1 MPRTRRL
8 WEPGDL
14 LSIVG
19 RAHEGRPVF
28 VTDDD
33 RRFFVD
39 RLRRVFVVPRVDLVA
54 WGLLINHYH
63 LVIRVRDEVPG
74 TLFLEFN
81 TALAQRERRRRGD
94 HGAVFQNRFWSRQ
107 CTGSGEVLGL
117 LTYVLGNPVHH
128 GVVPSAEALESYAW
142 TAYPEV
148 LGLAAPGLVN
158 PGMTLALIHPDPTIA
173 RALLREAMVERVAR
187 WHAERAGIDVCDEP
201 GCLGPADACL
211 LVHVSRRC
219 ERNPA
224 PAPPPPP
231 QTPLDGIS
239 LAHDQRRG
247 RRTRLLVA
255 GWSPIHLV
263 ASVAP
268 RVAADPDAVL
278 RGVRTHA
285 ESRARAIVAH
295 VACDGAGLSVAEVA
309 AVLGVSGSALPA
321 ARRRG
326 RALLLARGWSI
337 DDVLSWPVP

>member
-8 WEPGDL
+8 WEPGDI

-19 RAHEGRPVF
+19 RAHEGRPIF

-39 RLRRVFVVPRVDLVA
+39 RLRRVFVVPRVDLLA

-63 LVIRVRDEVPG
+63 LVIRVGDEVPG
-74 TLFLEFN
+74 QLFLEFN

-94 HGAVFQNRFWSRQ
+94 HGVVFQSRFWSRQ
-107 CTGSGEVLGL
+107 CTGSEELLRL
-117 LTYVLGNPVHH
+117 LTYVLGNPAHH
-128 GVVPSAEALESYAW
+128 GVVPTAEALESYEW

-148 LGLAAPGLVN
+148 LGLAAPRLVN
-158 PGMTLALIHPDPTIA
+158 PAMTLALIHPDPTIA
-173 RALLREAMVERVAR
+173 RAVLREAMVERVAR
-187 WHAERAGIDVCDEP
+187 WHAERSGIDVCDEP
-201 GCLGPADACL
+201 GCVGAAEACF
-211 LVHVSRRC
+211 LVHVNHRQSECR
-219 ERNPA
+219 PA
-224 PAPPPPP
+224 PAPPAVQAPRN
-231 QTPLDGIS
+231 GIS
-239 LAHDQRRG
+239 LAHDLRRG
-247 RRTRLLVA
+247 RRTRLLIA

-268 RVAADPDAVL
+268 RLAADPDAVL

-295 VACDGAGLSVAEVA
+295 VACDGAGVPVADVA
-309 AVLGVSGSALPA
+309 AVLGVTGSALSN